1 MSHAQ
6 RALVTL
12 AALALICAQGCGG
25 RADVPRAAASTPE
38 PPRPPAAPAQT
49 PTPPPFPARERG
61 DSAFDP
67 FINLGGG
74 RRFESREVGRQ
85 PARKD
90 LKVGADYPVL
100 VGDRSPAAREFN
112 RRARSFVLGEV
123 TPYLEAGRDPEK
135 EKNPFWKDVEEF
147 YNVRHKVVFASGD
160 VVSVLFY
167 LEGYDW
173 GAGHGYHQPV
183 SFNFDLKSGREIK
196 LAHLFKP
203 RSDHLR
209 RIAGLCGEDLRR
221 QFGADFPFFTD
232 GLKPTAKNFKSWVIT
247 PGGLVFIF
255 EEYQL
260 VAYAQGEPKVLIPF
274 DGLREIIDPRGP
286 LARLAAHE

>member
-1 MSHAQ
+1 MPHAHG
-6 RALVTL
+6 AFVTL
-12 AALALICAQGCGG
+12 AALALLCAQGCVG

-38 PPRPPAAPAQT
+38 PPPPSAAPAQT
-49 PTPPPFPARERG
+49 PAPPPYPAQKRG
-61 DSAFDP
+61 DEAFEP
-67 FINLGGG
+67 FISLGGG
-74 RRFESREVGRQ
+74 RRFESREVERK

-100 VGDRSPAAREFN
+100 VGDRSAAAREFN

-123 TPYLEAGRDPEK
+123 TPYLEPGRDLEK
-135 EKNPFWKDVEEF
+135 EKDPFWKDVEEF
-147 YNVRHKVVFASGD
+147 YNVRHRVVFAAGD

-167 LEGYDW
+167 LEGYNW
-173 GAGHGYHQPV
+173 GAGHSYHQPV
-183 SFNFDLKSGREIK
+183 TFNFDLKSGREIK
-196 LAHLFKP
+196 LAHLFNP
-203 RSDHLR
+203 RSDYLR

-221 QFGADFPFFTD
+221 QFGTNFPFFTD

-274 DGLREIIDPRGP
+274 DSLKEIIEPRGA